1 MARGKSA
8 DSATTQQI
16 SVPNEKSGA
25 PLHAHKHFAPK
36 APPLMIPRAAL
47 LAALSGAPTARIVV
61 LQGPAGHGKSTTLLQ
76 FKQLCEAQGHATAWL
91 TLDEADNE
99 PRRFFAYLRGT
110 MQLLSEGLQVSFEPT
125 RIRRHADWVIEQ
137 LAAVDRPV
145 ALFIDELQTITSVAL
160 LQFFRELMEYLPDNV
175 TLYFGTRAVPEMG
188 LTRLMLDGR
197 AMMIAA
203 DALRFSRG
211 EMADFFAGASDLAMR
226 PGELD
231 SIYRHTE
238 GWPAALQLFRLSL
251 SRLNVRNELARGI
264 ASHPRELADYL
275 TENVLALQT
284 PELQDFLLR
293 TSLLPRLSAAVCKEV
308 TGVSDAQALLEQLER
323 NGLFLRGLDAQ
334 MHWFKYHGLFAKCL
348 SDQFTAR
355 QPDAAR
361 DVHLKA
367 AHWYANAHMWAE
379 GVHHALAADAL
390 SLAADMLD
398 EWGNTLVAEGQL
410 ITMERWA
417 QQLPLKEITARPTLT
432 IRVAY
437 AYIFLRRRAAF
448 APLHAALLRMEL
460 EGRIQPEIVLSMA
473 AISVDN
479 IEEAFRRVL
488 RVDIE
493 KVDESGFYAFERAA
507 AANLAGIR
515 AVAAAEF
522 EQGRRALGY
531 ARQHNE
537 RGLAPFSRG
546 YEVGVTG
553 TSLLLQGDL
562 RGALAG
568 FDAAAAQSP
577 TPLDRLLASAAM
589 TACHI
594 WALYEANELSAAEA
608 LFVQHQDM
616 IAEST
621 LLDFAAVAFI
631 AMSRIDSA
639 LGRRQAAQD
648 KLSALEDMAQASGW
662 PRLTR
667 LVAWERVSRA
677 LASGHVEY
685 AQSQMASIPAETG
698 VSTDLRLFAD
708 ELGDRYLGD
717 IRLMIQLG
725 QMDRASR
732 RLQEETERAGPRR
745 VYRQLRLRL
754 LETSWHMQ
762 AGSEPA
768 ALNSLTQALQL
779 AAPGQ
784 FIRCFVECGR
794 RLLPLLNR
802 VYRSPPP
809 TLIRHVGYLATLVS
823 ACGGDPGTQGGEL
836 LPLEGLTERE
846 QAILMLL
853 AVGASNKE
861 MARQLT
867 VSENT
872 VKFHLKNIYAKLAV
886 DNRLRAIAAARE
898 RGLIN

>member
-1 MARGKSA
+1 MARGA
-8 DSATTQQI
+8 ATPPVA
-16 SVPNEKSGA
+16 SPGEKSVA
-25 PLHAHKHFAPK
+25 PLHAHKLFAPK

-47 LAALSGAPTARIVV
+47 LEVLSGAPTARIVV

-76 FKQLCEAQGHATAWL
+76 FKQWRESQGHATAWL

-110 MQLLSEGLQVSFEPT
+110 VQQLSEGSQLNFEPT

-137 LAAVDRPV
+137 LAAIDRPV

-175 TLYFGTRAVPEMG
+175 TLYFGTRAIPEMG

-197 AMMIAA
+197 AIMIPA

-211 EMADFFAGASDLAMR
+211 ETTDFFASASDLAMR
-226 PGELD
+226 PAELD

-251 SRLNVRNELARGI
+251 GRLNVRNELARGS

-275 TENVLALQT
+275 TENVLAMQT
-284 PELQDFLLR
+284 PEVQDFLLR
-293 TSLLPRLSAAVCKEV
+293 TSLLPRLSAAVCKAI
-308 TGVSDAQALLEQLER
+308 TGIPNAQELLEQLER
-323 NGLFLRGLDAQ
+323 NGLFLRALDAQ

-361 DVHLKA
+361 EVHLRA
-367 AHWYANAHMWAE
+367 AHWYAEAHMWAE
-379 GVHHALAADAL
+379 SVYHALAAGAL

-398 EWGNTLVAEGQL
+398 EWGSTLVAEGQL

-417 QQLPLKEITARPTLT
+417 QQLPLEEITARPSLT
-432 IRVAY
+432 VKVAY
-437 AYIFLRRRAAF
+437 AYVFLRRRAAF

-460 EGRIQPEIVLSMA
+460 EGRIQPEIVLSMVA
-473 AISVDN
+473 VSADN
-479 IEEAFRRVL
+479 IEEAFRRAQ

-493 KVDESGFYAFERAA
+493 KVDESGFHAFERAA
-507 AANLAGIR
+507 AANLNGIR
-515 AVAAAEF
+515 AMTLAQF
-522 EQGRRALGY
+522 EQARRALGL
-531 ARQHNE
+531 ARQHTE
-537 RGLAPFSRG
+537 RGLAPFSGG

-553 TSLLLQGDL
+553 TGLLLQGDL

-568 FDAAAAQSP
+568 FEAAAAQSP
-577 TPLDRLLASAAM
+577 TALDRLLASAAM

-608 LFVQHQDM
+608 LFEQHQDM

-639 LGRRQAAQD
+639 LGRRHEAQE
-648 KLSALEDMAQASGW
+648 KLSALEEIAQASGW
-662 PRLTR
+662 PRLLR
-667 LVAWERVSRA
+667 LVGWERVSRA
-677 LASGHVEY
+677 LASGNLEY
-685 AQSQMASIPAETG
+685 AQSQMASLPADTG
-698 VSTDLRLFAD
+698 SPSSLRMFAD

-717 IRLMIQLG
+717 IRMMIQLG

-732 RLQEETERAGPRR
+732 RLQEETELAGPHR

-768 ALNSLTQALQL
+768 ALNSLAQALQL
-779 AAPGQ
+779 AAPGR
-784 FIRCFVECGR
+784 FIRCFVEYGR
-794 RLLPLLNR
+794 RVLPLLNR
-802 VYRSPPP
+802 IYRAPPP
-809 TLIRHVGYLATLVS
+809 TLIRHVGYLAELVS
-823 ACGGDPGTQGGEL
+823 ACGGDPDTDGGNL
-836 LPLEGLTERE
+836 MPLEGLTERE
-846 QAILMLL
+846 QTILTLL
-853 AVGASNKE
+853 SVGASNKE
-861 MARQLT
+861 MARQMD

-886 DNRLRAIAAARE
+886 DNRLRAIAAARD